1 MKPQFTLV
9 AGLLLVVAL
18 FADVRSGTPNEKAS
32 SDFETR
38 CGWFDNPT
46 PSNIWLYDREAE
58 WTIGIQGGYQVPG
71 EWPWPNFKSRQ
82 WVITNPGGEHGY
94 GCVCMRLRVDKGSH
108 KVLEIQSA
116 RGRRLTQC
124 RQDPA
129 LKKWSR
135 KFT

>member
-58 WTIGIQGGYQVPG
+58 WTIGIRGGY
-71 EWPWPNFKSRQ
+71 
-82 WVITNPGGEHGY
+82 VISTVRRLSFFQGEHGN
-94 GCVCMRLRVDKGSH
+94 RIAH
-108 KVLEIQSA
+108 
-116 RGRRLTQC
+116 
-124 RQDPA
+124 A
-129 LKKWSR
+129 L
-135 KFT
+135 FLQQH